1 MNKRKPKTNFIRPN
15 NMVPDFL
22 SPSME
27 HHVRALE
34 MGQFSPGLRTADGD
48 SPEVLKFLHGG
59 EES

>member
-1 MNKRKPKTNFIRPN
+1 
-15 NMVPDFL
+15 MVPDFL

-34 MGQFSPGLRTADGD
+34 MGQCSPGLRTADGD